1 MQTTTTNEPTQGKTS
16 DQILAEIDEFLNK
29 QLEDDIA
36 MIDRLRATGTLVNI
50 NLCLPGKLC
59 VVTLGDGYQA
69 AMTAIE
75 KRDRQATKEAT
86 FHERYGFGRGF
97 TGFPFQSGPAL

>member
-16 DQILAEIDEFLNK
+16 EQILAEIDEFLNK

-36 MIDRLRATGTLVNI
+36 MIDRLRATGTQVNI

-75 KRDRQATKEAT
+75 KRDRQAHKDAT
-86 FHERYGFGRGF
+86 FIDRYSLVPGYP
-97 TGFPFQSGPAL
+97 TFPPKSMWPE